1 MSICFPGCRYPDSAG
16 LNENRRRRVRDPGGA
31 PAAREEN
38 RMEQNKK
45 RILIIEDDELNRAVL
60 ESVFE
65 DDYEILEAADGQEG
79 LEQLKANEDRIC
91 AILLDLIMPV
101 MDGITFLHRIS
112 ESGLQNDIPIFV
124 VSAYQSTP
132 SISEAYR
139 MGVMDVIAKPVVPFI
154 ITRRVNSVIE
164 LFAARRQLSS
174 EVQSQQ
180 AELMRQQQIIGLN
193 NGMIEV
199 LFAAIEFRSGETGE
213 HVRKIRRI
221 TETML
226 TETSLGAGFSQTE
239 ILCIA
244 VASML
249 HDIGKISIPDAV
261 LNKPG
266 RLTDEERQIMQTHTT
281 LGEQFLGNIPQ
292 LKNHEIFSY
301 ACDIALHHHE
311 RWDGRGYPEGLKGD
325 EISIPAQVVSIAD
338 VYEALLSKRVY
349 KDAYSRDKA
358 VQMILNG
365 ECGVFSQRLLDAFV
379 ECEPKLYAALYPAE
393 PGEEQAADE
402 Q

>member
-1 MSICFPGCRYPDSAG
+1 
-16 LNENRRRRVRDPGGA
+16 
-31 PAAREEN
+31 
-38 RMEQNKK
+38 MEQNKNC
-45 RILIIEDDELNRAVL
+45 ILIIEDDDLNRAVL
-60 ESVFE
+60 QSVFE

-101 MDGITFLHRIS
+101 MDGITFLHRVS

-124 VSAYQSTP
+124 VSADQSTP

-180 AELMRQQQIIGLN
+180 AELMRQQQQIIGLN

-266 RLTDEERQIMQTHTT
+266 RLTDEERQIM
-281 LGEQFLGNIPQ
+281 
-292 LKNHEIFSY
+292 
-301 ACDIALHHHE
+301 
-311 RWDGRGYPEGLKGD
+311 
-325 EISIPAQVVSIAD
+325 
-338 VYEALLSKRVY
+338 
-349 KDAYSRDKA
+349 
-358 VQMILNG
+358 
-365 ECGVFSQRLLDAFV
+365 
-379 ECEPKLYAALYPAE
+379 
-393 PGEEQAADE
+393 
-402 Q
+402 